1 MAWLQLKKSCLV
13 SIFVGRTADGTFS
26 SGQTRTLRLLSI
38 DTVATVLQSFNLR
51 MTGIRFH
58 SHDLC
63 REGLV
68 DENLTRF
75 HNAAVVDRAV
85 HSHTPIGVDLGVDVK
100 GSIYIEAGDDGF
112 EARCS

>member
-1 MAWLQLKKSCLV
+1 MAWLQLKKSCLI
-13 SIFVGRTADGTFS
+13 SIFVARTADGTFS
-26 SGQTRTLRLLSI
+26 SGQKRTLRLLSI
-38 DTVATVLQSFNLR
+38 DAVATVLQSFNLR
-51 MTGIRFH
+51 VAGIRFH
-58 SHDLC
+58 GHDLC

-85 HSHTPIGVDLGVDVK
+85 HSHTPIGVNLGMDVK

-112 EARCS
+112 EARRS